1 MTTKSLNKVLVVD
14 FGSQTTQLIV
24 RRVREIG
31 IYCEIVSY
39 KDLYLNIKK
48 NKPEAIILSGGPA
61 SSFEKKSPKLEQ
73 NVLQMNIPILGICYG
88 MQIICQTLGG
98 RVQSSTKREFG
109 KAEIKILEK
118 NLLFKG
124 IDFSKK

>member
-61 SSFEKKSPKLEQ
+61 SSLK
-73 NVLQMNIPILGICYG
+73 
-88 MQIICQTLGG
+88 
-98 RVQSSTKREFG
+98 
-109 KAEIKILEK
+109 K
-118 NLLFKG
+118 NLLKL
-124 IDFSKK
+124 SKMY